1 VQGYDSTW
9 EKVESKFIVR
19 RYFEEVLDG
28 GNLDLVDEL
37 FDPQYVLHDPN
48 APREVCGVEGSKQ
61 FVGMFRG
68 AFPDIAHTI
77 EDQIAEGDKVVT
89 RLKAHATQKG
99 ELMGIPPTG
108 EEVTIEGISI
118 WRIADGKI
126 KECWFNYDAL
136 GLMQQLGAFREP
148 ERQPS

>member
-1 VQGYDSTW
+1 MS
-9 EKVESKFIVR
+9 EENKVVVR
-19 RYFEEVLDG
+19 RYFEEILDG
-28 GNLDLVDEL
+28 GNLGLVDEI
-37 FDPQYVLHDPN
+37 FDPQYVLHDPGS
-48 APREVCGVEGSKQ
+48 PQEVRGLEGTKRY
-61 FVGMFRG
+61 VGMFRS

-77 EDQIAEGDKVVT
+77 EDQIAEGDRVVA
-89 RLKAHATQKG
+89 RLRAHATHEG

-108 EEVTIEGISI
+108 KEVTIEGISI
-118 WRIADGKI
+118 WRIANGKI

>member
-1 VQGYDSTW
+1 MLEENEAV
-9 EKVESKFIVR
+9 VR
-19 RYFEEVLDG
+19 RYFQEILDG
-28 GNLDLVDEL
+28 GNLDLVDEI
-37 FDPQYVLHDPN
+37 FDPQYVLHDPGS
-48 APREVCGVEGSKQ
+48 PQEVRGLEGTKRY
-61 FVGMFRG
+61 VGMFRS

-77 EDQIAEGDKVVT
+77 EDQIAEGDRVVT
-89 RLKAHATQKG
+89 RLRAHATHEG

-108 EEVTIEGISI
+108 KEVTIEGISI

>member
-1 VQGYDSTW
+1 MLEENEAV
-9 EKVESKFIVR
+9 VR
-19 RYFEEVLDG
+19 RYFQEILDG
-28 GNLDLVDEL
+28 GNLDLVDEI
-37 FDPQYVLHDPN
+37 FDPQYVLHDPGS
-48 APREVCGVEGSKQ
+48 PQEVRGLEGTKRY
-61 FVGMFRG
+61 VGMFRS

-77 EDQIAEGDKVVT
+77 EDQIAEGDRVVA
-89 RLKAHATQKG
+89 RLRAHATHEG

-108 EEVTIEGISI
+108 KEVTIEGISI

-126 KECWFNYDAL
+126 KECWFNHDAL

>member
-1 VQGYDSTW
+1 MLEENEAV
-9 EKVESKFIVR
+9 VR
-19 RYFEEVLDG
+19 RYFQEILDG
-28 GNLDLVDEL
+28 GNLDLVDEI
-37 FDPQYVLHDPN
+37 FDPQYVLHDPGS
-48 APREVCGVEGSKQ
+48 PQEVRGLEGTKRY
-61 FVGMFRG
+61 VGMFRS

-77 EDQIAEGDKVVT
+77 EDQIPEGDMVVA
-89 RLKAHATQKG
+89 RLRAHATHEG

-108 EEVTIEGISI
+108 KEVTIEGISI

-126 KECWFNYDAL
+126 KECWFNHDAL

>member
-1 VQGYDSTW
+1 MSAQ
-9 EKVESKFIVR
+9 EKVIVR
-19 RYFEEVLDG
+19 RYFEEILDG
-28 GNLDLVDEL
+28 GNLDLVDEI

-48 APREVCGVEGSKQ
+48 APEEVRGLEGAKQ
-61 FVGMFRG
+61 FVGVFRS

-89 RLKAHATQKG
+89 RLRARATHKG

-118 WRIADGKI
+118 WRIANGKI

-136 GLMQQLGAFREP
+136 GLMRQLGVIREL
-148 ERQPS
+148 EVQPS

>member
-1 VQGYDSTW
+1 MSAQ
-9 EKVESKFIVR
+9 EKVIVR
-19 RYFEEVLDG
+19 RYFEEILDG
-28 GNLDLVDEL
+28 GNLDLVDEI

-48 APREVCGVEGSKQ
+48 APEEVRGLEGAKQ
-61 FVGMFRG
+61 FVGVFRS

-89 RLKAHATQKG
+89 RLRARATHKG
-99 ELMGIPPTG
+99 ELMGLPPTG

-118 WRIADGKI
+118 WRIANGKI

-136 GLMQQLGAFREP
+136 GLMRQLGVIREL
-148 ERQPS
+148 EVQPS

>member
-1 VQGYDSTW
+1 MS
-9 EKVESKFIVR
+9 EENKVVVR
-19 RYFEEVLDG
+19 RYFEEILDG
-28 GNLDLVDEL
+28 GNLGLVDEI

-48 APREVCGVEGSKQ
+48 APEPVRGLEGSKH
-61 FVGMFRG
+61 FVGMFRS

-77 EDQIAEGDKVVT
+77 EDQAAEGDKVVT
-89 RLKAHATQKG
+89 RLRACATHRG

-108 EEVTIEGISI
+108 KEVTIEGISI
-118 WRIADGKI
+118 WRIANGKI